1 MSHMDWKIPLRAEIE
16 SYALENEGYTPLLSE
31 VLRARNIKTPEKARE
46 YLVRGTNLICDPMLL
61 TDMDKAVQRIQL
73 AMQRKE
79 KVAVYGD
86 YDVDGI
92 SSSCLLCDYLC
103 SRGLDCR
110 VYIPDRLG
118 EGYGV
123 NIDAIRALREQ
134 GVSLVIT
141 VDCGITACEE
151 TSAANELGLDVII
164 TDHHECPKKL
174 PCAAAVV
181 NPKRAGSEYPFDA
194 LAGVGVAFKLVSAL
208 EGSFETVLERYADL
222 VAVGTIADV
231 MPLTAE
237 NRALVHAGLEKLR
250 NSPRA
255 GFAALLDEA
264 GAAQKPIT
272 TTTVGFVLAP
282 RINAAGR
289 LSQTEISVKLLL
301 SKSEKEAHIYARQL
315 CELNRR
321 RQELET
327 EVWDAATMAL
337 KKNVPDS
344 PIVLESDCW
353 HPGVVGIAA
362 SRLSETFRLPTV
374 MICLDGDMGK
384 GSCRSYGE
392 FNIFD
397 ALASCAEYLESFG
410 GHAFAA
416 GLNIKSDK
424 VEDFRRALS
433 EYYRQHPPKEHTALE
448 PELLIE
454 RLDILSIEGV
464 LSLNQLEPCGC
475 CNPRPLMCVCDVLL
489 ESLTPIGNGKH
500 LRLKICKNG
509 VHMDCVFFAHSLGE
523 VDIRQGELVD
533 MCFAPQ
539 INDFRASRNVQL
551 LVSDVRSSKSESN
564 CRQILEGN
572 AHTDEVRAY
581 RPARDELSYVWR
593 IIKHMGGHMEQSL
606 GELSRMKEFSEIAPI
621 KLCLCLKIFDELKL
635 LSLDTHNDRVSAY
648 ICDGAQKTA
657 LDKSPLF
664 RVLWAHGG

>member
-1 MSHMDWKIPLRAEIE
+1 MNHMDWKIPLRAETE
-16 SYALENEGYTPLLSE
+16 SYELEDAGYTPLLSE
-31 VLRARNIKTPEKARE
+31 VLRARDIKTPEEAKKYLARE
-46 YLVRGTNLICDPMLL
+46 PSLLCDPMLL
-61 TDMDKAVQRIQL
+61 EDMDKAVARIRL
-73 AMQRKE
+73 AMQKRE
-79 KVAVYGD
+79 KLAVYGD

-123 NIDAIRALREQ
+123 NLEAIRALCEQ

-141 VDCGITACEE
+141 VDCGITAFEE
-151 TSAANELGLDVII
+151 TRAAKELGLEVII
-164 TDHHECPKKL
+164 TDHHECPKEL
-174 PCAAAVV
+174 PDAIAVI
-181 NPKRAGSEYPFDA
+181 NPKRYNSPYPFDA
-194 LAGVGVAFKLVSAL
+194 LAGVGVAFKLACAL
-208 EGSFETVLERYADL
+208 EGTYETVLSKYADL

-231 MPLTAE
+231 MPLVGE
-237 NRALVHAGLEKLR
+237 NRALVHAGLEKLKR
-250 NSPRA
+250 SPRA
-255 GFAALLDEA
+255 GFAALLEEA
-264 GAAQKPIT
+264 GATQKPIT

-289 LSQTEISVKLLL
+289 LSQTETSVKLLL
-301 SKSEKEAHIYARQL
+301 SKTQEEAQTYAKQL

-327 EVWDAATMAL
+327 EVWDAATSVL
-337 KKNVPDS
+337 SKNLPDS
-344 PIVLESDCW
+344 PIVLESDRW

-374 MICLDGDMGK
+374 MICFDGDMGK
-384 GSCRSYGE
+384 GSCRSYGD

-397 ALASCAEYLESFG
+397 ALASCSEYLESFG

-416 GLNIKSDK
+416 GLNIKSNM
-424 VEDFRRALS
+424 VEDFRHALS
-433 EYYRQHPPKEHTALE
+433 EYYRQHPPKERTDFE

-454 RLDILSIEGV
+454 GLELLSIEGV
-464 LSLNQLEPCGC
+464 LSLNLLEPCGC

-500 LRLKICKNG
+500 LRLKVSKNG
-509 VHMDCVFFAHSLGE
+509 VYMDCVFFAHSLDE
-523 VDIRQGELVD
+523 VDIKSGELID
-533 MCFAPQ
+533 LCFAPQ
-539 INDFRASRNVQL
+539 INDFRSTRSVQL
-551 LVSDVRSSKSESN
+551 LVSDVRSSKSESS

-572 AHTDEVRAY
+572 ACTDEIRAY
-581 RPARDELSYVWR
+581 RPKRDDLSYVWR
-593 IIKHMGGHMEQSL
+593 IIKRMNGHLEQSL
-606 GELSRMKEFSEIAPI
+606 GELSRMKEFSEIAPV

-648 ICDGAQKTA
+648 ICDGAKKTA
-657 LDKSPLF
+657 LEKSPLF
-664 RVLWAHGG
+664 RLLWAHGG